1 MPGGSTPRVRTRR
14 WGKRRSSSSSSMAS
28 SSSSS
33 GRRGGEGWTPREPVG
48 EVDARSWSSP
58 IGDTAVLRSR
68 PSNGAVASAGGRS
81 RGRASSVSPRTG
93 STPPPRVGDALASGG
108 DISLRW
114 CPPLWPERRRPEVDI
129 PTQTSRRHRGIAS
142 SMSRRSLVIAIARVV
157 LSPRAIRS
165 TPLPFGTW
173 TRAGAARGWGIIR
186 SIRIPWVAPS
196 RGAS

>member
-1 MPGGSTPRVRTRR
+1 MTGCPGVRRRGFGREGGGRDGRRRRRRR
-14 WGKRRSSSSSSMAS
+14 WRHRHHRR
-28 SSSSS
+28 
-33 GRRGGEGWTPREPVG
+33 GDEGGEGWTPREPVG

-142 SMSRRSLVIAIARVV
+142 SMSLAHARVG
-157 LSPRAIRS
+157 RS
-165 TPLPFGTW
+165 TCNSLNTPTL
-173 TRAGAARGWGIIR
+173 RHLDARGRGGGWGIIR